1 MTIHQ
6 DASQIPGPPP
16 ARLLGS
22 QGNFIKFLR
31 DPVGYMRALYNNYGD
46 VAALV
51 KGSHGMIFAFGPQ
64 FNQQILSNPATFY
77 CTSLMMPGP
86 QNSAQ
91 RRLSDGVF
99 SMNNEVALSRRR
111 LLMPAFHKRCIS
123 EYRDTMVDLT
133 QTTLDRWSVGK
144 PIDIFEEMRKLT
156 LQISGRLLFGLEQ
169 DSPIATVANMIDLWM
184 KRSTSVPVR
193 LLRYDWPG
201 TPYRRMLLLAERL
214 EREILAIAD
223 QKRRQ
228 SDRANDVLSLLLQAH
243 DESGLVSDSEL
254 VGQTN
259 LVLLASYETTTTA
272 LTWTLFLLAQHP
284 QIAQNLYDELKSIL
298 RGDPP
303 TIEQIGKLTL
313 LDAVIKESLR
323 ILPPVIYNTR
333 TAVKPFA
340 LGPHLLNTGATVGF
354 SHYITHHLSELF
366 PDPEKFMPERWS
378 SCDPSPYEY
387 LPFGAGSRTCIG
399 AAFAVMLTK
408 IVVATILQRFS
419 LTVIADSLIDRKGL
433 ITLAPKF
440 GMPMLLQSTPGQF
453 ARSRVRGSI
462 HEMVDLN

>member
-1 MTIHQ
+1 
-6 DASQIPGPPP
+6 
-16 ARLLGS
+16 
-22 QGNFIKFLR
+22 
-31 DPVGYMRALYNNYGD
+31 
-46 VAALV
+46 
-51 KGSHGMIFAFGPQ
+51 MIFAFGPQ

-91 RRLSDGVF
+91 RRLSDAVF
-99 SMNNEVALSRRR
+99 SMNNEVALSRRH
-111 LLMPAFHKRCIS
+111 LLMPAFHKHCIS

-133 QTTLDRWSVGK
+133 QATLDRWSVGK

-169 DSPIATVANMIDLWM
+169 DSPIANVANMIDLWM
-184 KRSTSVPVR
+184 KLSTSVPVR
-193 LLRYDWPG
+193 LLRYNWPG

-259 LVLLASYETTTTA
+259 LVLLASYETTTTV

-303 TIEQIGKLTL
+303 TAYSVEIG
-313 LDAVIKESLR
+313 
-323 ILPPVIYNTR
+323 
-333 TAVKPFA
+333 
-340 LGPHLLNTGATVGF
+340 
-354 SHYITHHLSELF
+354 
-366 PDPEKFMPERWS
+366 
-378 SCDPSPYEY
+378 
-387 LPFGAGSRTCIG
+387 
-399 AAFAVMLTK
+399 
-408 IVVATILQRFS
+408 Q
-419 LTVIADSLIDRKGL
+419 
-433 ITLAPKF
+433 
-440 GMPMLLQSTPGQF
+440 
-453 ARSRVRGSI
+453 
-462 HEMVDLN
+462 